1 MAESDNRVYLMHFD
15 RIRAQIG
22 ARWPARDLAALA
34 QWRWRRARAGEAEGA
49 EVGTAAGGGGL
60 ISIACTALSGEDES
74 ALASLSSGRC
84 LMTPARVRHCCR
96 SSAASVARNWSIQSW
111 QCLTMRL
118 QKSLVTC
125 SKPCSV
131 CSRASVRE
139 RLCVA

>member
-74 ALASLSSGRC
+74 A
-84 LMTPARVRHCCR
+84 PAERIAHLLRVALRVRLR
-96 SSAASVARNWSIQSW
+96 ARARRAPAS
-111 QCLTMRL
+111 
-118 QKSLVTC
+118 
-125 SKPCSV
+125 
-131 CSRASVRE
+131 
-139 RLCVA
+139 